1 MREAKGAGRIHKQK
15 MATTF
20 HTAIFAREG
29 TLGLTI
35 AECESSVGQSPPF
48 LQHEACRG
56 ELHYDATS
64 DLACSKCGRLARDGA
79 KLYVRGDFAICR
91 SCALRGAGV
100 LVDPGAKRIWF
111 SRMIQFVG
119 SRAVPLPAS
128 QPILAQLLRTL
139 KSHPGVVVRFEG
151 HVNSTCDLDCRGA
164 TGKPCKAARKVGSDM
179 CARCPG
185 GAYGLSKARAEAIKS
200 FVAKCGV
207 DVDRVYAV
215 GFAGTRRLS
224 DDITEEKGAVNRRVE
239 VHMMPYAPP
248 GRL

>member
-1 MREAKGAGRIHKQK
+1 M
-15 MATTF
+15 
-20 HTAIFAREG
+20 
-29 TLGLTI
+29 
-35 AECESSVGQSPPF
+35 
-48 LQHEACRG
+48 
-56 ELHYDATS
+56 
-64 DLACSKCGRLARDGA
+64 
-79 KLYVRGDFAICR
+79 
-91 SCALRGAGV
+91 

-119 SRAVPLPAS
+119 SLAVPLPAS

-151 HVNSTCDLDCRGA
+151 HVNATCGLECRGA

-239 VHMMPYAPP
+239 VHMMPYIP